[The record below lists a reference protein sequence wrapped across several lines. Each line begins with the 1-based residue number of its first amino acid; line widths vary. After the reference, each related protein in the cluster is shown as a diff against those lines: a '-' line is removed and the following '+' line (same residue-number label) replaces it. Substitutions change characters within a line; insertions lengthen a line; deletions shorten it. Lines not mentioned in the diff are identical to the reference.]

1 MCHALPGCPHAHFNA
16 GALFWALEV
25 VLDKSPVATLF
36 FQLLMKNP
44 KMSKAEAEKC
54 VPMVIT
60 RIVGFIHNTIQ
71 VRLKSRIHASASCVD
86 VFLSMH

>member
-1 MCHALPGCPHAHFNA
+1 MRCSA
-16 GALFWALEV
+16 GVLFWLLEIA
-25 VLDKSPVATLF
+25 LDKSPLATLF
-36 FQLLMKNP
+36 YQLLMKNP

-71 VRLKSRIHASASCVD
+71 VCPKSRKDASPSCDEV
-86 VFLSMH
+86 LHNIL